1 MKLNLTLLGA
11 LLMAII
17 LGLGMVV
24 STYEANYAG
33 PRVDMVT
40 QGGRVLNIYGGS
52 TREVEIE
59 AKSNNFFAIQGLKN
73 GVTKSPEGY
82 VLERIRIPKGEWY
95 ISKGSDITLTVYSYF
110 PGPVK
115 EGVFVTEIEY
125 GFSWKTIL
133 YAAFIMNL
141 GLIAAIIC
149 AIVDIRI
156 YERRIRRFRML

>member
-73 GVTKSPEGY
+73 GVIKSQDGY

-95 ISKGSDITLTVYSYF
+95 VSKGSDINLTIYSYF

-115 EGVFVTEIEY
+115 EGVFVAEIEY
-125 GFSWKTIL
+125 GFSWKSVL
-133 YAAFIMNL
+133 HVAFLMNL
-141 GLIAAIIC
+141 ALITAVIC
-149 AIVDIRI
+149 AIFDTRIRGRIRI
-156 YERRIRRFRML
+156 FS